1 MAALGSD
8 LRSKG
13 VFLGAFERFLCVFCG
28 AIVVEYVVVRGDLP
42 RAPVVDR
49 RPSGFSGSAV
59 ELDPSPRGV
68 GGILRVSLFF
78 RMVCAG
84 YVSAKVNIPSRQ
96 VY

>member
-13 VFLGAFERFLCVFCG
+13 VFLRVFERFLCVFCG
-28 AIVVEYVVVRGDLP
+28 AVVVKYVVIRGDLP

-59 ELDPSPRGV
+59 VLYPLPPR

-84 YVSAKVNIPSRQ
+84 YVSAKYS
-96 VY
+96 